1 MANRVK
7 KCRLDQGLTQEAL
20 ATRVGISR
28 STLSAIENGHIDP
41 GVSVAV
47 RIARAL
53 KTNVETIFPIKVITK
68 GGKTVADRRA
78 GKVPHV
84 KMKDGS
90 VVPRARRQDGAWRKK
105 RSDAGKPRPAAK
117 TSKSK

>member
-1 MANRVK
+1 VANHVRKLRVD
-7 KCRLDQGLTQEAL
+7 RGITQQVL

-28 STLSAIENGHIDP
+28 STLSAIENGRIDP

-47 RIARAL
+47 RIARVL
-53 KTNVETIFPIKVITK
+53 QTDVETIFPLSIAKK

-84 KMKDGS
+84 KTKGGGTA
-90 VVPRARRQDGAWRKK
+90 PRARRQDGAWRKK
-105 RSDAGKPRPAAK
+105 RSDAGKPRLVSKKA
-117 TSKSK
+117 KSK